1 MANNVTKIIA
11 GLLIAIAVLLGIYAW
26 MLGRSASHSVP
37 AQPAV
42 AANPAPVVIATRTLP
57 AGQPIAA
64 DAVKLQAIAS
74 VPTGA
79 VVDPATV
86 VGRVPA
92 RDIPASA
99 PITPDALVSGL
110 AEDIQPGERA
120 IAVRVDETNAV
131 GNRLRPGNFVD
142 VFLNLKREGG
152 GAMFDGEVSQTQ
164 ARLLMSKVRV
174 LSFGDATPER
184 DSGSTTNGSNGQPS
198 NARIAVLAVPT
209 AQVDALTL
217 GEATGRLTLAL
228 RNPRDDEL
236 AMQTVAVRTDNKL
249 SPSAL
254 AAAGVSLQQLSGTQ
268 RVAAAAN
275 VNAPPLPSHL
285 QPAVRSAAGATG
297 SGGSIEV
304 IRGGRSETVA
314 Y

>member
-1 MANNVTKIIA
+1 MANNLTKIIA

-26 MLGRSASHSVP
+26 MLGRSAPH
-37 AQPAV
+37 
-42 AANPAPVVIATRTLP
+42 PAPAPQTVAVSPVPVVFATRTLP
-57 AGQPIAA
+57 VGQPIAA
-64 DAVKLQAIAS
+64 DALKVQ
-74 VPTGA
+74 PTAPAPAGA
-79 VVDPATV
+79 FADPAELI
-86 VGRVPA
+86 GRVPA
-92 RDIPASA
+92 RDILASA
-99 PITPDALVSGL
+99 PVVSDALVSGL

-142 VFLNLKREGG
+142 VFVNLKREGG
-152 GAMFDGEVSQTQ
+152 TMMDGEVSQTQ

-174 LSFGDATPER
+174 LSFGDATPEH
-184 DSGSTTNGSNGQPS
+184 DSGNNTNGNNGQPS
-198 NARIAVLAVPT
+198 NVRIAVLAVPT

-217 GEATGRLTLAL
+217 GESSGRLTLAL

-236 AMQTVAVRTDNKL
+236 AVQTVAVRTDNKL

-254 AAAGVSLQQLSGTQ
+254 AATGVSLQQLSGTP
-268 RVAAAAN
+268 RTAVAN
-275 VNAPPLPSHL
+275 VNVPPLPSRL
-285 QPAVRSAAGATG
+285 PPAVRSGG
-297 SGGSIEV
+297 GGGGGSIEV

>member
-1 MANNVTKIIA
+1 MANNLTKIIA

-26 MLGRSASHSVP
+26 MLGRSTPSVAP
-37 AQPAV
+37 AQPTI
-42 AANPAPVVIATRTLP
+42 AANPVPVVIAARTLP

-64 DAVKLQAIAS
+64 DALKMQPAS
-74 VPTGA
+74 PVPIGA
-79 VVDPATV
+79 FSDPSLL
-86 VGRVPA
+86 VGRIPNK
-92 RDIPASA
+92 DIPASA
-99 PITPDALVSGL
+99 PVVAGGLVSGL
-110 AEDIQPGERA
+110 AEDVQPGERA
-120 IAVRVDETNAV
+120 VAIRVDETNAV
-131 GNRLRPGNFVD
+131 GNRLRPGNYVD

-164 ARLLMSKVRV
+164 ARLLLSKVRL
-174 LSFGDATPER
+174 LSFGDATPDH
-184 DSGSTTNGSNGQPS
+184 DSGSNANGSNGQPT
-198 NARIAVLAVPT
+198 NVRIAVLSVPT

-217 GEATGRLTLAL
+217 GEASGRLTLAL

-236 AMQTVAVRTDNKL
+236 AAQTVAVRTDNKL

-268 RVAAAAN
+268 RSQTAN
-275 VNAPPLPSHL
+275 VNVPPLPSRL
-285 QPAVRSAAGATG
+285 PP
-297 SGGSIEV
+297 GGRPNGGGGIEI

>member
-1 MANNVTKIIA
+1 MANNLTKIIA

-26 MLGRSASHSVP
+26 MLGRSAPHAVP
-37 AQPAV
+37 TQQQPV
-42 AANPAPVVIATRTLP
+42 VANPVPVVIATRTLP
-57 AGQPIAA
+57 VGQPIAA
-64 DAVKLQAIAS
+64 DALKVQPTAPA
-74 VPTGA
+74 PTGA
-79 VVDPATV
+79 FADPAAL

-92 RDIPASA
+92 RDILASA
-99 PITPDALVSGL
+99 PVVSDALVSGL
-110 AEDIQPGERA
+110 AEDVQPGERA

-152 GAMFDGEVSQTQ
+152 SMLDGEVSQTQ

-174 LSFGDATPER
+174 LSFGDATPDR
-184 DSGSTTNGSNGQPS
+184 DSGNNNNGNSSQPTNV
-198 NARIAVLAVPT
+198 RIAVLSVPT

-217 GEATGRLTLAL
+217 GEASGRLTLAL

-254 AAAGVSLQQLSGTQ
+254 AAAGVSLQQLSGTP
-268 RVAAAAN
+268 RTAVANLN
-275 VNAPPLPSHL
+275 VPPLPSRL
-285 QPAVRSAAGATG
+285 PPAVRSGGGGGG
-297 SGGSIEV
+297 SSIEV

>member
-1 MANNVTKIIA
+1 MANNLTKIIA

-26 MLGRSASHSVP
+26 MLGRSSSRPVP
-37 AQPAV
+37 AQQAV
-42 AANPAPVVIATRTLP
+42 AASPAPVVVAMRALP
-57 AGQPIAA
+57 VGQPIAA
-64 DAVKLQAIAS
+64 DALKVQPIA
-74 VPTGA
+74 PAPAGA
-79 VVDPATV
+79 FDDPATL

-99 PITPDALVSGL
+99 PVVSDALVSGL
-110 AEDIQPGERA
+110 AEDVQPGERA
-120 IAVRVDETNAV
+120 IAIRVDETNAV

-142 VFLNLKREGG
+142 VFVNLKREAS
-152 GAMFDGEVSQTQ
+152 GALLDGEVSQTQ

-184 DSGSTTNGSNGQPS
+184 DSGSNTNGNNGQPS
-198 NARIAVLAVPT
+198 STRIAVLAVPT

-217 GEATGRLTLAL
+217 GESSGRLTLAL

-236 AMQTVAVRTDNKL
+236 ATQTVAVRTDNKL

-254 AAAGVSLQQLSGTQ
+254 AAVGVSLQQLSGTS
-268 RVAAAAN
+268 RTAVAN
-275 VNAPPLPSHL
+275 VNVPPLPSRPPL
-285 QPAVRSAAGATG
+285 AVRS
-297 SGGSIEV
+297 GGNGGGGGIEV
-304 IRGGRSETVA
+304 IRGGRSETVS